1 MGLVEIDLEVCER
14 LVPLWFLS
22 CLNLFVGETKIGERC
37 WSGWRVIECELG
49 VALWLVRW
57 CSGVAF
63 DWCVRFSFCG
73 FLAVV
78 VVFFPF
84 WTCLWVCAEFSG
96 LFCWVYDGGFQV
108 LVRE

>member
-63 DWCVRFSFCG
+63 DWCVRFSFCV
-73 FLAVV
+73 FLVV
-78 VVFFPF
+78 VLVFFP
-84 WTCLWVCAEFSG
+84 L
-96 LFCWVYDGGFQV
+96 
-108 LVRE
+108 